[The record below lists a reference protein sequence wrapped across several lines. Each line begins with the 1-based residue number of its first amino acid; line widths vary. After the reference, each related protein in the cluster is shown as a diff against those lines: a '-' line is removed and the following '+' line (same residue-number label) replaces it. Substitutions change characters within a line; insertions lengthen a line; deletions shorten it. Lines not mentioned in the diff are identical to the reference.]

1 MQQAAGAAWRTQR
14 DGPSTD
20 LRVRLVRLTR
30 KERDRQRP
38 HGKVRKRG
46 AATAATEKTQSRAR
60 RRHQRKKPMLATFH
74 RTPSPAGRAALHPR
88 GQRINIHRSAGAV
101 SVSPS
106 SLSRSTWSKYFWKA
120 GSTLSSC
127 ETGHW
132 CVKKSRR
139 KARFAS
145 KSSLYLTTSVS
156 SDPPLLLF
164 YMISMT
170 M

>member
-60 RRHQRKKPMLATFH
+60 RRHQRKKPMLATIH
-74 RTPSPAGRAALHPR
+74 RKPSPAGRAALHPR

-106 SLSRSTWSKYFWKA
+106 SLSRESSWSKYLLPIMHPCILA
-120 GSTLSSC
+120 Y
-127 ETGHW
+127 
-132 CVKKSRR
+132 R
-139 KARFAS
+139 KE
-145 KSSLYLTTSVS
+145 LTT
-156 SDPPLLLF
+156 F
-164 YMISMT
+164 RYFGT
-170 M
+170 MHGIAYIGHLRCFLV